1 MEPRILHTRLAALA
15 VGAGLAV
22 CAIALVCLL
31 FPAQS
36 QVREGIDY
44 GYVYSGAKSSSVE
57 FVEAAMTDESLLV
70 FGSSELST
78 PKRLV
83 PQVPAQVFGTN
94 DYGLRLMLI
103 GEAFDQS
110 LWHAIA
116 LGAYQDAG
124 IPRNK
129 VALIVTPGWFAD
141 GGLDADTFATR
152 FSYSLYSRFCANPN
166 VPDEAKAYVRTR
178 LEELGVD
185 ETQLAAANP
194 SLPQDYLNAAA
205 LGALDDLKLRQG
217 LIEVRAKGIEAVD
230 EDEPATPDFGAL
242 RLEAAETG
250 EQMSSTNDWG
260 VEDDFYANQLKPA
273 LDDEE
278 TQGSRADETYS
289 DTPEY
294 DDLDCF
300 LDIAD
305 ACGIDVLVILSPE
318 MGPYYDYIGIGQETR
333 AASYGRVRAI
343 VARHSAR
350 LADFSD
356 REYEKYFLY
365 EIVHFGWTGWVDVE
379 ESLYR
384 FAQDGA

>member
-1 MEPRILHTRLAALA
+1 MLHSRLAALA
-15 VGAGLAV
+15 AGIALALG
-22 CAIALVCLL
+22 AIALVCLL

-36 QVREGIDY
+36 LTREGIDY

-57 FVEAAMTDESLLV
+57 FVEAAMTEESLLV

-83 PQVPAQVFGTN
+83 PQVPAQVFGTA
-94 DYGLRLMLI
+94 DYGLRLMLV

-116 LGAYQDAG
+116 LGAYQKAG

-129 VALIVTPGWFAD
+129 VALIVTPGWFVD
-141 GGLDADTFATR
+141 GGQDADTFGTR
-152 FSYSLYSRFCANPN
+152 FSYSLYSDFCSNPQ
-166 VPDEAKAYVRTR
+166 VPDEAKAYVRSR
-178 LEELGVD
+178 LEELGTD
-185 ETQLAAANP
+185 ETALNAASP
-194 SLPQDYLNAAA
+194 VLPQDYLNAFA
-205 LGALDDLKLRQG
+205 LKALDDLKLRQG
-217 LIEVRAKGIEAVD
+217 LIEVRGKGIDLVD
-230 EDEPATPDFGAL
+230 EEIPAIPDFETL
-242 RLEAAETG
+242 RREAAETG
-250 EQMSSTNDWG
+250 EQMSTTNDWG
-260 VEDDFYANQLKPA
+260 VEDAFYTNQLEPA
-273 LDDEE
+273 LADA
-278 TQGSRADETYS
+278 QGSRADETYS

-294 DDLDCF
+294 DDLNCF

-305 ACGIDVLVILSPE
+305 ACGVEVLVVLSPE

-333 AASYGRVRAI
+333 AASYERVRSI
-343 VARHSAR
+343 VAKHSAQ

-384 FAQDGA
+384 FAQDGV